1 MQKFIAGDHLV
12 TKIDPLGLTQHHG
25 LCIGNDEVIH
35 LGKSGIVEQISLEAF
50 AEGQPIRVIDIASC
64 TATALERAHS
74 QLGQRP
80 YHLFH
85 GNCEHF
91 VTWCLTGE
99 PSSEQISNSVHL
111 SSQVIAR
118 SGLLGKT
125 VSKAA
130 STTAANIALL
140 STAAKMTGEYLNLP
154 EPVNR
159 LFGTPGDLIAKPIE
173 SVIQGGIKTIEDTA
187 DHIQT
192 GEYLEAG
199 KSLAQGIITTTVD
212 SAILK
217 PVEVVG
223 KGIVAVGDIGR
234 KVWDW
239 IRY

>member
-25 LCIGNDEVIH
+25 LYIGNDEVIH

-64 TATALERAHS
+64 TETALERAHS

-91 VTWCLTGE
+91 VNWCLTGE
-99 PSSEQISNSVHL
+99 PSSEQISNSVHV

-130 STTAANIALL
+130 STTAANVALL

-159 LFGTPGDLIAKPIE
+159 LLGTPGDLIAKPIE
-173 SVIQGGIKTIEDTA
+173 SAIQGGIKTIEDTA
-187 DHIQT
+187 DHLQT

-212 SAILK
+212 AAILK

-223 KGIVAVGDIGR
+223 KGIVAIGDIGR
-234 KVWDW
+234 NVWDW
-239 IRY
+239 FRY

>member
-1 MQKFIAGDHLV
+1 MQKFHPGDHLI
-12 TKIDPLGLTQHHG
+12 TQIDPLALTHHHG
-25 LCIGNDEVIH
+25 LYIGDEQIIH
-35 LGKSGIVEQISLEAF
+35 LGKSGVVEQISLEAF
-50 AEGQPIRVIDIASC
+50 SDCQPIHVKDIASC
-64 TATALERAHS
+64 TVTALERAHS

-99 PSSEQISNSVHL
+99 SSSEQISNSVHV

-159 LFGTPGDLIAKPIE
+159 LLGTPGDLIAKPIE
-173 SVIQGGIKTIEDTA
+173 SVIQGSIKTIEDTA
-187 DHIQT
+187 DCIQS

-199 KSLAQGIITTTVD
+199 KSIAQGIITTTVD
-212 SAILK
+212 AAIVK
-217 PVEVVG
+217 PMEVIG
-223 KGIVAVGDIGR
+223 EGIVAIGDIGR